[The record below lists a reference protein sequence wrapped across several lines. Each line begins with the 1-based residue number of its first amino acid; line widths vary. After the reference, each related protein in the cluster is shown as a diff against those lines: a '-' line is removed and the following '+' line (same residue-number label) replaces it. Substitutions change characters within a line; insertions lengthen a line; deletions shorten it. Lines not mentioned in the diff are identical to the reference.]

1 MDTNEL
7 INDLKIRFNH
17 NSAKDYLKN
26 KYESKLIVA
35 DQGGL
40 WKATIEIISFLST
53 NNQEQIVLMDSF
65 NNPVKVDRILLLNK
79 LTNTYNQV
87 TNEWYTEWS
96 ELERQR

>member
-79 LTNTYNQV
+79 LTNIYNQV

>member
-53 NNQEQIVLMDSF
+53 NIQEQIVLMDSF

-79 LTNTYNQV
+79 LTNIYNQV

>member
-53 NNQEQIVLMDSF
+53 SNQEQIVLMDSF

-79 LTNTYNQV
+79 LTNIYNQV

>member
-35 DQGGL
+35 EQGGL

-79 LTNTYNQV
+79 LTNIYNQV